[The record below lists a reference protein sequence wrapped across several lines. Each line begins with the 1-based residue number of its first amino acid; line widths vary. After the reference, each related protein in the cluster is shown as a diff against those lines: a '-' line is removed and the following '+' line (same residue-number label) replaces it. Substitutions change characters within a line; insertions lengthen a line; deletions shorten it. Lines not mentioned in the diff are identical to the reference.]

1 MNISQSE
8 VGIMAVSYK
17 KLFKMLID
25 RNMKKKEF
33 REVTG
38 LSYSTISKLENGDN
52 VTMNVIEN
60 ICLKMNCVADDIL
73 EFIPDS
79 AERKGA

>member
-1 MNISQSE
+1 MSQSE
-8 VGIMAVSYK
+8 VVIMAVSYK

-38 LSYSTISKLENGDN
+38 LSYSTISKLENGNN
-52 VTMNVIEN
+52 VTMSVIEN
-60 ICLKMNCVADDIL
+60 ICLNMNCVADDIL
-73 EFIPDS
+73 EFIPENV
-79 AERKGA
+79 ERKGA

>member
-1 MNISQSE
+1 
-8 VGIMAVSYK
+8 MAVSYK

-38 LSYSTISKLENGDN
+38 LSYSTISKLENGNN
-52 VTMNVIEN
+52 VTMSVIEN
-60 ICLKMNCVADDIL
+60 ICLNMNCVADDIL
-73 EFIPDS
+73 EFIP
-79 AERKGA
+79 ENV

>member
-1 MNISQSE
+1 MNKSQSE

-17 KLFKMLID
+17 KLFKMLVD

-38 LSYSTISKLENGDN
+38 LSYSTISKLENGNN
-52 VTMNVIEN
+52 VTMSVIEN

-73 EFIPDS
+73 EFIPENG
-79 AERKGA
+79 ERKGA

>member
-1 MNISQSE
+1 
-8 VGIMAVSYK
+8 MAVSYK

-60 ICLKMNCVADDIL
+60 ICLSMNCVPDDIL
-73 EFIPDS
+73 EFIS
-79 AERKGA
+79 ENVERKGA

>member
-1 MNISQSE
+1 
-8 VGIMAVSYK
+8 MAVSYK

-73 EFIPDS
+73 EFIPDGD
-79 AERKGA
+79 ERKGA